1 MSRLTWWVR
10 NPRDKS
16 QRLLLV
22 RATEVNNRNTYVFKI
37 GTNLCYKLGQFCFI
51 TN

>member
-16 QRLLLV
+16 QRLLV
-22 RATEVNNRNTYVFKI
+22 IATEVNNRNIYVLKI
-37 GTNLCYKLGQFCFI
+37 EANLCYKLGQFCFI